1 MNYIDRTPITRN
13 FENLSFEEGREL
25 TVQFQIPMNL
35 ESISASLTAEVQNV
49 TTKKMNQFNASHT
62 FHIFNQSSTNQ
73 MSDAYLRK
81 VDGEYSV
88 LLLGKNGETVDG

>member
-13 FENLSFEEGREL
+13 FENLSFEEGKEL

-35 ESISASLTAEVQNV
+35 ESISTSLTAEVQNV

-62 FHIFNQSSTNQ
+62 FQIFTQSNTNQ

-81 VDGEYSV
+81 V
-88 LLLGKNGETVDG
+88 